1 MLILLDAQRTI
12 QLWEEAGAS
21 VLHLEDQVMPKK
33 CGHFAGKELISS
45 AEMCQKLRAML
56 DGRRDPEFFIA
67 ARTDAVAVTA

>member
-1 MLILLDAQRTI
+1 
-12 QLWEEAGAS
+12 